1 MEKMEKNSIILGDL
15 SQDENQDIIWRPDND
30 SILGGIYVRVEI
42 PKFSIEK
49 NLKNSF
55 QLTLST
61 LFLVAQFTFSGPSP
75 SIAKTFQQEKTQ
87 PFLKEEK
94 GFLPQNSKEQ
104 ALPKAGLKQSNSKKR
119 IFDPFTQEVKEQI
132 RQNAEFFEKE
142 LPEFGSLNQAQKNQN
157 FLSGKKNYEL
167 NIRKFI
173 FIGQLKKDHN
183 FSFEEKNKLLRKFF
197 VLIMW
202 CKRHKVY
209 IVAVFLLSVVLIVY
223 YFFKN
228 NKILLQNSS
237 TIPKNG
243 SSETI
248 YELDQNKDKFIEN
261 KTNNLIDSG
270 IIVEENKFNENLI
283 SSLESDNTINEI
295 DNTKNISKENPNQ
308 TEVEIIENLSNE
320 LEVSLLDKQKIESC
334 IVNGN
339 ELKLQDKLLTKQ
351 FEKFEEIKNHFI
363 KFGENEAS
371 TEDEWIEMARLIKKE
386 FDSQIQKR
394 IEWENNLEKFENDCL

>member
-248 YELDQNKDKFIEN
+248 EP
-261 KTNNLIDSG
+261 
-270 IIVEENKFNENLI
+270 
-283 SSLESDNTINEI
+283 SSLE
-295 DNTKNISKENPNQ
+295 NIKE
-308 TEVEIIENLSNE
+308 ESCL
-320 LEVSLLDKQKIESC
+320 LERKYLDKQRSFYKKLSKNIGKKVNDFSKNGHIMFPDKKDYKIQA
-334 IVNGN
+334 
-339 ELKLQDKLLTKQ
+339 K
-351 FEKFEEIKNHFI
+351 
-363 KFGENEAS
+363 
-371 TEDEWIEMARLIKKE
+371 LIKAKVNKLISISKKLKKLYE
-386 FDSQIQKR
+386 QLD
-394 IEWENNLEKFENDCL
+394 EKCP